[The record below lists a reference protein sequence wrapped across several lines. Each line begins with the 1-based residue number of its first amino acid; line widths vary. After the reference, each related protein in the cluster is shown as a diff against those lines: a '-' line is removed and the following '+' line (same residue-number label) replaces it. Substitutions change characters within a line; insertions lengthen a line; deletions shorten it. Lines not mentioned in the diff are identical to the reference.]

1 MPPSTDGSATI
12 GPESQ
17 GSAWPLP
24 PGDYVVHY
32 LLADQYD
39 SAGSTRFT
47 VTR

>member
-12 GPESQ
+12 ATELLGN
-17 GSAWPLP
+17 GWPLP